1 MKISE
6 LTHED
11 IEELTE
17 EYLKNDGKITILPYI
32 DDLNATEIR
41 EVRKEEIRRSKAV
54 LYEKVI
60 ILNHEKR
67 L

>member
-41 EVRKEEIRRSKAV
+41 EVRKEEIRRSKT
-54 LYEKVI
+54 I
-60 ILNHEKR
+60 
-67 L
+67 